1 MQTLRDELLQSQA
14 TVMDLAKWKLIAV
27 GATAITGLGFPGD
40 RAPNAESG
48 VLVLFSSG
56 FVAAYVDVLIY
67 RRLLAI
73 HTIGRYLRL
82 HPGDDDESSKLQRW
96 ETFMREL
103 RNSTRLEF
111 SERWAHLG
119 SSLLIAIGL
128 PLLALV
134 RYKPWLDHP
143 CMRRSLLER
152 PIRERTRCRQR
163 CFTSR
168 DHGPRDRPRGG
179 SMDRHPRPHPERR
192 RPGYRGSRLV
202 HDVHRGRGLPLLRD
216 EHPLLKQVCSSG
228 LFWIRTARA
237 RRVLRAPSA
246 P

>member
-103 RNSTRLEF
+103 RNSTRLEL

-134 RYKPWLDHP
+134 RYKPHVDLRVAIP
-143 CMRRSLLER
+143 VFGVLLTLVVYRSY
-152 PIRERTRCRQR
+152 IK
-163 CFTSR
+163 SR
-168 DHGPRDRPRGG
+168 ASLADP
-179 SMDRHPRPHPERR
+179 
-192 RPGYRGSRLV
+192 V
-202 HDVHRGRGLPLLRD
+202 
-216 EHPLLKQVCSSG
+216 
-228 LFWIRTARA
+228 
-237 RRVLRAPSA
+237 
-246 P
+246 